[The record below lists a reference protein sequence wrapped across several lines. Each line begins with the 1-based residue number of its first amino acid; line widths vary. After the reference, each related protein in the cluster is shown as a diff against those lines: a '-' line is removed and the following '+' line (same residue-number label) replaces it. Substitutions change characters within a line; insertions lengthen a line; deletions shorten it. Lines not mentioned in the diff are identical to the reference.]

1 MRPRALFYHE
11 VLPSEPEVRDA
22 GGVRAYIVTAVA
34 LSALLA
40 AAGFIYGGQRG
51 ISPAVSAPIIIAFL
65 AQAAMF
71 LLPGFPGA
79 RRRVEETFAPRTLAA
94 LLIAGGIAPYLI
106 FSIPLGLFS
115 AGNFA
120 GLLALAAAAPA
131 LFVLSPPKKRG
142 LGWQDVVVIVL
153 LVTPIVSGVTSFL
166 EDAYRGPL
174 DLPEDIRRLDVLGK
188 LMAISVGSMS
198 FFSLRGIEDVDFHF
212 FASIKDL
219 RTGAKHFLYYLPVG
233 VPLSLATGLVEW
245 APRETLDW
253 RLAAEVVGTGLG
265 IFFATAL
272 GEELC
277 FRGILQNLLEKT
289 LRRPLAAQSIA
300 AAAFGAVHLSFRFY
314 PNWGFALAS
323 MVAGLFYGN
332 AFRAERSV
340 AAARTTHT
348 LVVLTW
354 SFLFR

>member
-1 MRPRALFYHE
+1 MFYHG
-11 VLPSEPEVRDA
+11 VLPSEPQGRDA
-22 GGVRAYIVTAVA
+22 GGLRAYIVSAVV
-34 LSALLA
+34 LDALLA
-40 AAGFIYGGQRG
+40 AAGFIYGGQKG
-51 ISPAVSAPIIIAFL
+51 ISPAVSTPIIIAFL
-65 AQAAMF
+65 VQAAMF

-79 RRRVEETFAPRTLAA
+79 RKRVEQTFAPKALAA
-94 LLIAGGIAPYLI
+94 LLVIGGVAPYLI
-106 FSIPLGLFS
+106 FSIPLGLYS
-115 AGNFA
+115 ARNFL

-131 LFVLSPPKKRG
+131 LFVLAPPKKRG
-142 LGWQDVVVIVL
+142 LAWQDVVVVVL
-153 LVTPIVSGVTSFL
+153 LVAPIVSGLTSFL

-174 DLPEDIRRLDVLGK
+174 GLPEDIRRLDVLGK
-188 LMAISVGSMS
+188 LMVISVGAMS
-198 FFSLRGIEDVDFHF
+198 FFSLRGIEDVDFRF
-212 FASIKDL
+212 FPSGKDL
-219 RTGAKHFLYYLPVG
+219 RTGAKHFLYYLPIG
-233 VPLSLATGLVEW
+233 VPLSLATGVVEW

-253 RLAAEVVGTGLG
+253 ELAAEIAGTGLG

-289 LRRPLAAQSIA
+289 LRKPLVAQSIA

-332 AFRAERSV
+332 AFREGRSV
-340 AAARTTHT
+340 GAARTTHT

>member
-1 MRPRALFYHE
+1 MFYHE
-11 VLPSEPEVRDA
+11 VLPSEPQGQDA
-22 GGVRAYIVTAVA
+22 DGLRAYIITAVV
-34 LSALLA
+34 LNALLA

-51 ISPAVSAPIIIAFL
+51 ISPAVSTPIIIAFL
-65 AQAAMF
+65 VQAAMF
-71 LLPGFPGA
+71 LLAGFPGA
-79 RRRVEETFAPRTLAA
+79 RRRVEQAFAPRTLAA
-94 LLIAGGIAPYLI
+94 LLVAGGIAPYLI

-120 GLLALAAAAPA
+120 VLLALAAIAPA
-131 LFVLSPPKKRG
+131 LFVLAPPTKHG
-142 LGWQDVVVIVL
+142 LNWQDAVVIVL
-153 LVTPIVSGVTSFL
+153 LVAPIISGLTSFL

-174 DLPEDIRRLDVLGK
+174 QLPDDIRRLDILGK
-188 LMAISVGSMS
+188 LMVISVGAMA
-198 FFSLRGIEDVDFHF
+198 FFSLRGLDGVDFRLF
-212 FASIKDL
+212 PNGQDL
-219 RTGAKHFLYYLPVG
+219 RTGAKHFLYFLPIG
-233 VPLSLATGLVEW
+233 VPLLLTTGVVEW

-253 RLAAEVVGTGLG
+253 RLAAEFAGTALG

-289 LRRPLAAQSIA
+289 LRKPLVAQSIA
-300 AAAFGAVHLSFRFY
+300 AAAFGAVHLSWRFY

-332 AFRAERSV
+332 AFREGRSV
-340 AAARTTHT
+340 GAARATHT

-354 SFLFR
+354 RFLFR

>member
-1 MRPRALFYHE
+1 MFYHGG
-11 VLPSEPEVRDA
+11 LPSEPQGRDDD
-22 GGVRAYIVTAVA
+22 GLRAYLVTAVV
-34 LSALLA
+34 LDALLA

-51 ISPAVSAPIIIAFL
+51 ISTWVSAPIIIAFL
-65 AQAAMF
+65 VQAPMF

-79 RRRVEETFAPRTLAA
+79 RKWVEQAFAPRTLAA
-94 LLIAGGIAPYLI
+94 LLVAGGVAPYLI
-106 FSIPLGLFS
+106 YSIPLGLFS
-115 AGNFA
+115 AKNFL
-120 GLLALAAAAPA
+120 GLLAWAALAPA
-131 LFVLSPPKKRG
+131 LFVLAPPRKRG
-142 LGWQDVVVIVL
+142 LAWQDVVAILVL
-153 LVTPIVSGVTSFL
+153 AVPIISGLTSFL
-166 EDAYRGPL
+166 VDAYRGPL
-174 DLPEDIRRLDVLGK
+174 SLPEDIRRLDVLGK
-188 LMAISVGSMS
+188 LMAITVGSMA
-198 FFSLRGIEDVDFHF
+198 FLSLRGIEDVDFRF
-212 FASIKDL
+212 FPSWKDL
-219 RTGAKHFLYYLPVG
+219 RTGTKYFLYYLPIG

-253 RLAAEVVGTGLG
+253 RLAAEFVGAGLG

-289 LRRPLAAQSIA
+289 LRNPLVAQSIA

-332 AFRAERSV
+332 AFREGRSV
-340 AAARTTHT
+340 GAARATHT

>member
-1 MRPRALFYHE
+1 LFYHGG
-11 VLPSEPEVRDA
+11 LPSEPQGRNA
-22 GGVRAYIVTAVA
+22 GGLRAYIVTAIV
-34 LSALLA
+34 LDALLA

-51 ISPAVSAPIIIAFL
+51 ISPTLSTPIIIAFL
-65 AQAAMF
+65 VQAAMF

-79 RRRVEETFAPRTLAA
+79 RRWVEQAVAPRTLA
-94 LLIAGGIAPYLI
+94 LLLVAGGIAPYLI

-115 AGNFA
+115 AKNFL
-120 GLLALAAAAPA
+120 GLLALAALAPA
-131 LFVLSPPKKRG
+131 LFVFARPKKRG
-142 LGWQDVVVIVL
+142 LAWQDAVVIVL
-153 LVTPIVSGVTSFL
+153 LVAPIISGLTSFL
-166 EDAYRGPL
+166 IDAYRGPL
-174 DLPEDIRRLDVLGK
+174 GLPEDIRRLDVLGK
-188 LMAISVGSMS
+188 LMVISVGSMA
-198 FFSLRGIEDVDFHF
+198 FFSLRGIEGVDFRF
-212 FASIKDL
+212 FPSGKDL
-219 RTGAKHFLYYLPVG
+219 RTGAKHYLYYLPIG

-253 RLAAEVVGTGLG
+253 GLAAEIVGTGLG

-289 LRRPLAAQSIA
+289 LRKPLVAQSIA

-332 AFRAERSV
+332 AFREGRSV
-340 AAARTTHT
+340 GAARATHT

>member
-1 MRPRALFYHE
+1 LPR
-11 VLPSEPEVRDA
+11 EPQDRNA
-22 GGVRAYIVTAVA
+22 GGLRAYIVTAIV
-34 LSALLA
+34 LDALLA

-65 AQAAMF
+65 VQAAVF

-79 RRRVEETFAPRTLAA
+79 REWVEQAFAPRTLAA
-94 LLIAGGIAPYLI
+94 LLVAGGIASYLI

-115 AGNFA
+115 TRYFL

-131 LFVLSPPKKRG
+131 LFVVAPPKKRG
-142 LGWQDVVVIVL
+142 LAWQDVVAIML
-153 LVTPIVSGVTSFL
+153 LVAPIISGLTSFL

-174 DLPEDIRRLDVLGK
+174 GLPEDIRRLDVLGK
-188 LMAISVGSMS
+188 LMVISVGAMA
-198 FFSLRGIEDVDFHF
+198 FFSLRRIENVDFRF
-212 FASIKDL
+212 FPYAQDL
-219 RTGAKHFLYYLPVG
+219 RTGAKHFFFYLPIG

-253 RLAAEVVGTGLG
+253 VLAAELVATGLG

-289 LRRPLAAQSIA
+289 LRRPLVAQSIA

-323 MVAGLFYGN
+323 AVAGLFYGN
-332 AFRAERSV
+332 AFREGRSV
-340 AAARTTHT
+340 GAARVTHT

-354 SFLFR
+354 RFLFH

>member
-1 MRPRALFYHE
+1 MFYHGG
-11 VLPSEPEVRDA
+11 LPSEAQGGDA
-22 GGVRAYIVTAVA
+22 GGLRAYIVTAVV
-34 LSALLA
+34 LDALLA

-51 ISPAVSAPIIIAFL
+51 ISPTVSAPIIIAFL
-65 AQAAMF
+65 VQAAMF

-79 RRRVEETFAPRTLAA
+79 RRRAERAFAPKTLAM
-94 LLIAGGIAPYLI
+94 LLVVGGILPYLI

-115 AGNFA
+115 AKNFS
-120 GLLALAAAAPA
+120 GLFALAAAAPA
-131 LFVLSPPKKRG
+131 LFVLAPPKKRG
-142 LGWQDVVVIVL
+142 LAWQDVIVIVVL
-153 LVTPIVSGVTSFL
+153 AAPIISGLTSFL
-166 EDAYRGPL
+166 VDAYRGPL
-174 DLPEDIRRLDVLGK
+174 ALPEDIRRLDILGK
-188 LMAISVGSMS
+188 LMAISVGAMA
-198 FFSLRGIEDVDFHF
+198 FLSLRGLDGVDFRF
-212 FASIKDL
+212 FPNWRDL
-219 RTGAKHFLYYLPVG
+219 RTGAKHYLYYLPIG

-253 RLAAEVVGTGLG
+253 GLAADFVGTGLG

-289 LRRPLAAQSIA
+289 LRKPLVAQSIA
-300 AAAFGAVHLSFRFY
+300 AAAFGTVHLSFRFY

-332 AFRAERSV
+332 AFRERRSV
-340 AAARTTHT
+340 GAARATHT